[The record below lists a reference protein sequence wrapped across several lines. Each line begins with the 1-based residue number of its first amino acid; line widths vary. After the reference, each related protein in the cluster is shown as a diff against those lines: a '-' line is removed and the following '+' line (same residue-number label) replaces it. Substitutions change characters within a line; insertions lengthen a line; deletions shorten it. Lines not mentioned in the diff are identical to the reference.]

1 MRGSPEAPGA
11 AEPESERG
19 ALRID
24 PLIPNSRRGRKRA
37 SPIRQGRDKME
48 ITVGIDVSK
57 ARLDVHVAPSG
68 ESFAFGN
75 DEAGVAA
82 LVARLGQLEGL
93 IGIGIEA
100 SGRYERL
107 AVAELAAAGLPVVV
121 LNPAQ
126 VRHYAQAIK
135 LKAKT
140 DPIDARLI
148 ALFVAAARP
157 EPRPLADA
165 QTQAL
170 AALMARRRQLV
181 EMLAAERARRSKTQ
195 PGRVRA
201 SLARV
206 VTTLE
211 DELKDL
217 DGNIDRMVRSTPV
230 WRDNENLLASVPGI
244 GPTIARTM
252 LAELPEL
259 GRLSPKQI
267 AALAGLAPFTRQS
280 GKWRGKS
287 FIAGGRP
294 VVRTALFMGAL
305 VAARHNPTLKAFN
318 NHLLANGK
326 PKLVAL
332 IATAR
337 KLLTILNAIIRDQK
351 PWQPA

>member
-1 MRGSPEAPGA
+1 
-11 AEPESERG
+11 
-19 ALRID
+19 
-24 PLIPNSRRGRKRA
+24 
-37 SPIRQGRDKME
+37 ME
-48 ITVGIDVSK
+48 ITVGVDVSK
-57 ARLDVHVAPSG
+57 ARLDVFVHPAGERVAV
-68 ESFAFGN
+68 GN

-82 LVARLGQLEGL
+82 LAARLGKLEGL

-126 VRHYAQAIK
+126 VRHYAQAIG

-148 ALFVAAARP
+148 ARFVAAVRP

-165 QTQAL
+165 QTRDL

-181 EMLAAERARRSKTQ
+181 EMLAAERARRAKTS

-217 DGNIDRMVRSTPV
+217 DAGIDRTVRGTPV
-230 WRDNENLLASVPGI
+230 WRINENLLASVPGI
-244 GPTIARTM
+244 GPIIARTM

-259 GRLSPKQI
+259 GTLSPKAI

-280 GKWRGKS
+280 GKWHGRS
-287 FIAGGRP
+287 FIGGGRP
-294 VVRTALFMGAL
+294 AVRTVLFMGAL
-305 VAARHNPTLKAFN
+305 VAARYNPTLKAFN
-318 NHLLANGK
+318 DRLLANGK